1 MEHLTISL
9 SPIDYV
15 LVALYFAFVISV
27 GVAMKTRAGQDRKA
41 FFLSGQNL
49 PWWLLGTS
57 MVATTFS
64 MGAPPLVAGWSREIG
79 IVKNWEWWC
88 FLMGQM
94 FTTFFFARLWRRT
107 NVFNDAEFIA
117 IRYSGKEASFL
128 RGFRALYMGFI
139 MNMVVMGTGLIAASK
154 IGAVLLGIAE
164 DDPHFE
170 TWRWGIAIAAGLT
183 ALSYSCLS
191 GFAAIVITDF
201 VGFALATVGS
211 VLIVV
216 FVCLRPEVGGLDG
229 LVEQI
234 GASAPERL
242 AFFPEFS
249 FATAG
254 AMSLATVVAYS
265 TVRWWAQI
273 YGGAEPGG
281 ASHVVQRLVSA
292 RSEKDA
298 LLGSMWFNIAHYAVR
313 PLPWI
318 IAGLA
323 SILIFPID
331 KFPDHEKVYLA
342 TIDFLPIGLKGITV
356 ASLFAAFMTTMDTR
370 LNLGASYFVNDLYRP
385 FIAQDKSEQHYVT
398 VSRIVT
404 VAQFIFSFAVLL
416 VAKDIK
422 TLFFIYVGI
431 GSGAG
436 LVYILRF
443 YWSRISAWSEITAM
457 STALICMIVFRWG
470 IYGSEEEFARNGVQ
484 YMFLSLALVTAAWVC
499 VTFVTRPTDEGQ
511 LRDFYRAVRPPGAF
525 WKPVSTDLQREEG
538 ITSPDNLKIALV
550 GWLFSNPMTLGFLFG
565 FGNLLLGKATQG
577 IVWLAVG
584 VVCTFV
590 TVWAVR
596 RMTVA
601 GPPEQEH
608 AGGSSTPAR

>member
-1 MEHLTISL
+1 MEQLTIVL
-9 SPIDYV
+9 SPLDYL
-15 LVALYFAFVISV
+15 LVALYFAFVVSV
-27 GVAMKTRAGQDRKA
+27 GIAMRTRAGQSRKS

-154 IGAVLLGIAE
+154 IGTVLFGIAE
-164 DDPHFE
+164 NDPDFE
-170 TWRWGIAIAAGLT
+170 TWRWGIAIVSGLT
-183 ALSYSCLS
+183 ALSYSCMS

-201 VGFALATVGS
+201 VGFILATVGS

-216 FVCLRPEVGGLDG
+216 FVCLRPEVGGLSG
-229 LVEQI
+229 LVEKI
-234 GASAPERL
+234 GGDTPERL

-249 FATAG
+249 LAKASV
-254 AMSLATVVAYS
+254 MSFGTVLAYS

-323 SILIFPID
+323 SILIFPLD
-331 KFPDHEKVYLA
+331 RFPDHEKVYLA

-385 FIAQDKSEQHYVT
+385 FIAKNESEQHYVR

-404 VAQFIFSFAVLL
+404 VAQFIFSFAILL

-443 YWSRISAWSEITAM
+443 YWWRISAWSEITAM
-457 STALICMIVFRWG
+457 LAALSCMIVFRVG
-470 IYGSEEEFARNGVQ
+470 VYGSEEEFVKHGVE
-484 YMFLSLALVTAAWVC
+484 YMFISLAVVTAAWLS
-499 VTFVTRPTDEGQ
+499 VTFITRPTDTEQ
-511 LRDFYRAVRPPGAF
+511 LKRFYRAVRPAGAF
-525 WKPVSTDLQREEG
+525 WRPISTDLEREEG
-538 ITSPDNLKIALV
+538 IKSPDNLKVALV
-550 GWLFSNPMTLGFLFG
+550 GWLFSNPMTLGYLFG
-565 FGNLLLGKATQG
+565 FGNLLLGKTLQG
-577 IVWLAVG
+577 IVWLATG

-590 TVWAVR
+590 TVWALR
-596 RMTVA
+596 RMTAA

-608 AGGSSTPAR
+608 AKTSVT